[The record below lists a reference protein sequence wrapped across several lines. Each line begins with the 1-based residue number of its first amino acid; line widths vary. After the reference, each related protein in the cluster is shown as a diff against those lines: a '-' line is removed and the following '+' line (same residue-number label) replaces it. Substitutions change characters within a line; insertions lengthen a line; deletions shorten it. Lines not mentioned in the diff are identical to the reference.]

1 MKENGEPFLKC
12 ATELLEESQAVSQ
25 LNGSKDVLGR
35 IFGSVVHKQDWARIT
50 TLQSTIVDRILL
62 HRLGNT

>member
-35 IFGSVVHKQDWARIT
+35 IFGSVVHKQG
-50 TLQSTIVDRILL
+50 
-62 HRLGNT
+62 LGEDYHFAKHDCI